1 MSKIDKL
8 IKKLKKAKE
17 IMAKDEIDDKIK
29 AKMMEEMNRRG
40 IGGKQIAD
48 HYRDIDENIPAKQR
62 TNIKRALK
70 GQEQKQ
76 VKAAEPKNPSP
87 KLTVVKTVDELA
99 DELIKSLN
107 DLTKSN
113 YGPKGMMLY
122 NPTDNIKRKA
132 KNTGD
137 EVEDIGGNKNVKA
150 LSTKPG
156 QLSAKAQ
163 AKLEAAKDKAKSA
176 KMPVKTF
183 SPEEIAEMNAKINAE
198 NNIKKSLPHWNEDE
212 LAVALA
218 GIAPL
223 NRSSLQPSNSEFEQ
237 IAINSGMAVTQQ
249 QANQLEKTWDHSIHN
264 WFAEASKPISS
275 RFSSQEEEEQY
286 WNNIKI
292 NDTDAE

>member
-17 IMAKDEIDDKIK
+17 IMAKDDLDDKIK

-40 IGGKQIAD
+40 MGGKQIAD

-62 TNIKRALK
+62 SNIKRSLK
-70 GQEQKQ
+70 VQEPKP
-76 VKAAEPKNPSP
+76 VKAAELKTPSS
-87 KLTVVKTVDELA
+87 KLTVVKTVDDIA

-113 YGPKGMMLY
+113 YGPKDMMLY

-132 KNTGD
+132 NNTGD
-137 EVEDIGGNKNVKA
+137 ELANIGGNKNVKA
-150 LSTKPG
+150 ISTKPG

-163 AKLEAAKDKAKSA
+163 AKLEAARDKARSA

-183 SPEEIAEMNAKINAE
+183 SPEEIAEINAKNKIE
-198 NNIKKSLPHWNEDE
+198 KSLPQWNENE

-218 GIAPL
+218 SIAPL

-237 IAINSGMAVTQQ
+237 IALNSGMAVTQQ
-249 QANQLEKTWDHSIHN
+249 QADQLEKTWGNSIYN

-275 RFSSQEEEEQY
+275 RFSSQEEEEEY
-286 WNNIKI
+286 WNSIKI
-292 NDTDAE
+292 NDIDAE